1 MSIRKQS
8 FVAPD
13 ALGAWSSLLHTPA
26 LSQRA
31 ARCSLSL
38 APQRSPQVAG
48 EKPQGSILCMGALRV
63 CWESHNSLCTE
74 PRLGRSDCYRL

>member
-13 ALGAWSSLLHTPA
+13 ALGAWSLPLLHTPA

-31 ARCSLSL
+31 ARCPLT
-38 APQRSPQVAG
+38 
-48 EKPQGSILCMGALRV
+48 GS
-63 CWESHNSLCTE
+63 TE
-74 PRLGRSDCYRL
+74 EPTGSW